1 MKTDFT
7 AYNDYSNL
15 RDNLNLL
22 AYLVEQDLGANNI
35 LSYKL
40 KDCASYCDQI
50 VTDSKKNMLKNSRYI
65 SEKVR

>member
-7 AYNDYSNL
+7 TYNDYSHL

-35 LSYKL
+35 LSFKL

-50 VTDSKKNMLKNSRYI
+50 VTDTKKYMVKNSQHI
-65 SEKVR
+65 SEKMR

>member
-7 AYNDYSNL
+7 AYNDYSQL

-22 AYLVEQDLGANNI
+22 AYLVEQDLGSNNI

-40 KDCASYCDQI
+40 KDCASYCDQ
-50 VTDSKKNMLKNSRYI
+50 VATDSMKYVRNNSQRI
-65 SEKVR
+65 CEKIR